1 MLREGWKPTTAKRL
15 PRTLA
20 ATAFAERAH
29 AGQLRGDGTPFIR
42 HPLEVA
48 SLLHESD
55 APDHVI
61 AAGVLHDVIEKT
73 NVTAPELGERFGQP
87 ITRLVLAVTDD
98 EKIVRYA
105 DRKSALCRQ
114 VATAGREALAIFAA
128 DKLSKL
134 RELRREA
141 TADRGAD
148 GMSFWMHELRA
159 RRLTHYRRSLAM
171 LEERLPESP
180 LVHQLAA
187 ELGAL
192 RNDPDVSLAS

>member
-1 MLREGWKPTTAKRL
+1 MRL
-15 PRTLA
+15 PWTLA
-20 ATAFAERAH
+20 ATGFAERAH

-48 SLLHESD
+48 SLLHESG
-55 APDHVI
+55 APDHVV
-61 AAGVLHDVIEKT
+61 AAGVLHDVIEKA
-73 NVTAPELGERFGQP
+73 NVTARELRERFGP
-87 ITRLVLAVTDD
+87 AITRLVLAVTDD
-98 EKIVRYA
+98 ERITRYA
-105 DRKSALCRQ
+105 DRKAALRRQ
-114 VATAGREALAIFAA
+114 VATAGHEALAVFAA

-141 TADRGAD
+141 TADPDAGATN
-148 GMSFWMHELRA
+148 FWMHELHA

-192 RNDPDVSLAS
+192 RDHPDVSLAS